1 VRLLLDTNV
10 LIWAIAETLGRDT
23 LDMLADAENELFF
36 SDVSLWELA
45 IKTGLGKLRTP
56 DDLEDQLE
64 TLRIR
69 PVPLQRSH
77 IAAYRDLPLLHRD
90 PFDRMLV
97 AQARAENLI
106 LVTRDRRLADYD
118 ITVLPA

>member
-1 VRLLLDTNV
+1 MRLLLDTNV

-23 LDMLADAENELFF
+23 LDMLADAENELFV